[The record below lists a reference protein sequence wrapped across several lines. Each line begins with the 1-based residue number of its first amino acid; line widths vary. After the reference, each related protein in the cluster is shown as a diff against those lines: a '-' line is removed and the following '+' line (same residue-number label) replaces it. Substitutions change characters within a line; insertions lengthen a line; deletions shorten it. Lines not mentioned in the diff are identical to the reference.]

1 MFSIFS
7 SKKTESPALPSTKP
21 QTASQPVS
29 QVSRIASQPQK
40 DIRTAY
46 LNVRELDARNLKTLC
61 DVAEGP
67 ALILGFISP
76 DLSMDSVAQAVKRE
90 IPHGTKLIMMTT
102 SGELCRPAN
111 STTLYCPADEGRGK
125 VLLQAFSHRM
135 IEDAYT
141 MSIPLHNDDLRAKN
155 ITMTVSERVEL
166 IRQEIDKHRIPFRI
180 SVNHTFALVYIDGV
194 SGCETFALQ
203 ALFSAG
209 KFSCPFIGGSAG
221 GNLDFS
227 HTYIYDGERTLED
240 HAVITIVRLK
250 KEYRYGIFKTQAVE
264 RTGTVFTVGSA
275 NTALRYIETVNS
287 PSGPVSFI
295 HALKEHFQVST
306 TSELQDILQEY
317 TFAADING
325 EDFIRTVAN
334 IDDANDRIYFFCDV
348 VTGEKLY
355 LLKRISLE
363 KTLAQDLHL
372 YQQDKP
378 APIGVILNDCILRRL
393 GYPQEIMHID
403 QFKNIP
409 AAGFSSFGEISGL
422 HVNETLTAI
431 FFHHVPSGTSFS
443 DESVD
448 NFALSYANCH
458 AFFYQRII
466 ERQKQTELLKD
477 NLIEM
482 FQDYQAK
489 MPGIVDTITHISDDV
504 EVIQNSIN
512 QLANGIDEQGG
523 LFSQLMQRNNDI
535 TPKLDLLSQNTQKI
549 KDVMK
554 MINEI
559 ADQTNLLALNAAIE
573 AARAGEAGRGFSV
586 VAQEVRK
593 LSENTQQSLQTS
605 DEAINVLLHDVKEI
619 DAILA
624 ENKNFEERIGEFDA
638 NFNTQ
643 MKDLHKNLNEGIRH
657 IQNSTRSIR
666 DLERINDATRL
677 QMEQL
682 TATIHNIEMGI

>member
-7 SKKTESPALPSTKP
+7 SQKKDSPSPPSTNP

-40 DIRTAY
+40 DIRAAY
-46 LNVRELDARNLKTLC
+46 LSARELDARNLKTLC

-76 DLSMDSVAQAVKRE
+76 DLSMDSVAQAIKRE
-90 IPHGTKLIMMTT
+90 IPQGTKLIMLTT
-102 SGELCRPAN
+102 AGELCRPAN
-111 STTLYCPADEGRGK
+111 STTLYCPADEGRAK

-135 IEDAYT
+135 IEDTYT
-141 MSIPLHNDDLRAKN
+141 MSIPLHSDDLRAKN
-155 ITMTVSERVEL
+155 ITMSVSERVEL
-166 IRQEIDKHRIPFRI
+166 IQQDINKHRIPFRI
-180 SVNHTFALVYIDGV
+180 SVNHTFALTYFDGM
-194 SGCETFALQ
+194 SSSETFAIQ
-203 ALFSAG
+203 ALFNTG
-209 KFSCPFIGGSAG
+209 KLPCPYIGGSAG
-221 GNLDFS
+221 SSMGSS
-227 HTYIYDGERTLED
+227 HTYTYDGERTLED
-240 HAVITIVRLK
+240 HAVITVVRLK
-250 KEYRYGIFKTQAVE
+250 KDYRYGILKTQAAE
-264 RTGTVFTVGSA
+264 RTETAFTVGSA

-295 HALKEHFQVST
+295 HALKEHFHVNT
-306 TSELQDILQEY
+306 TSELQDSLIGY
-317 TFAADING
+317 TFATDING
-325 EDFIRTVAN
+325 ENFIRTIAN
-334 IDDANDRIYFFCDV
+334 IDDVNDRIYFSCDV
-348 VTGEKLY
+348 VSGEKLY

-363 KTLAQDLHL
+363 KTLTQDFNR

-378 APIGVILNDCILRRL
+378 TPIGAILNDCILRRL
-393 GYPQEIMHID
+393 GYPQEIMRID
-403 QFKNIP
+403 QFRDVP
-409 AAGFSSFGEISGL
+409 VAGFSTFGEISGL

-431 FFHHVPSGTSFS
+431 FFYHVPSGTSFR

-448 NFALSYANCH
+448 SFALSYANCH

-482 FQDYQAK
+482 FRDYQAK

-512 QLANGIDEQGG
+512 KLANGIDEQGG

-559 ADQTNLLALNAAIE
+559 ADQINLLALNAAIE

-593 LSENTQQSLQTS
+593 LSENTQKSLQTS

-624 ENKNFEERIGEFDA
+624 ENKNFEKHIDEFDA
-638 NFNTQ
+638 NFNAQ

-682 TATIHNIEMGI
+682 TATIHNIELGI